1 MIEEMFIRKTKEF
14 SKNLSVDFVKKLFV
28 FGTLDSTNSMA
39 KDLARAG
46 AVEGTV
52 VIAQTQGQGRGRFD
66 RIWQSPEGGMYL
78 SLILRPQEQVEKAS
92 LLPFVVALAVAKT
105 IDGYG
110 VHATIKWP
118 NDVQVN
124 SKKIAGIL
132 LESEINGNTIDYLV
146 VGIGINVNIDIKM
159 LSSDIWSKSTSLIR
173 EMGHPI
179 DYHEFLRAFFVQFE
193 TFYALFKK
201 HQYKKIIDEWKNN
214 SDTLG
219 KVIQIQTLTETI
231 QGNAFDV
238 DQSGFL
244 LVRTEKGGIK
254 KIVSGD
260 CLYFNELNHV

>member
-1 MIEEMFIRKTKEF
+1 MIEETFIRKTEEF

-28 FGTLDSTNSMA
+28 FGTLDSTNTMA

-46 AVEGTV
+46 AAEGTV

-78 SLILRPQEQVEKAS
+78 SLILRPQEQAKKAS
-92 LLPFVVALAVAKT
+92 LLPFVAALAVAKT
-105 IDGYG
+105 IDVYG

-132 LESEINGNTIDYLV
+132 LESEINGNTINYIV
-146 VGIGINVNIDIKM
+146 VGIGINVNIDVKM
-159 LSSDIWSKSTSLIR
+159 LSPDIRSKSTSLIR
-173 EMGHPI
+173 ELGHPI
-179 DYHEFLRAFFVQFE
+179 DYHKFLRAFFVQFD

-201 HQYKKIIDEWKNN
+201 RKYQTIIDEWKSN
-214 SDTLG
+214 SDTVG

-231 QGNAFDV
+231 QGIALDV

-244 LVRTEKGGIK
+244 LVRTEKEGIK

-260 CLYFNELNHV
+260 CLYFDELSRV